1 MFEIK
6 PVYSVPELAR
16 LFRKKYLAMVNLLNN
31 LNLPIRK
38 IGSRH
43 YVYLNDFKEQ
53 TPDLYLSLIETIT
66 LRQNEADDEKLDN
79 ERSKATISNQ
89 KWADSSF

>member
-1 MFEIK
+1 MQFQIK

-53 TPDLYLSLIETIT
+53 TPDLYLSLIETIHQ
-66 LRQNEADDEKLDN
+66 RDDADDEKRDN
-79 ERSKATISNQ
+79 DTSQ
-89 KWADSSF
+89 WADGSF